1 MARVSG
7 SIMLNPHHNFLT
19 HPQYVHFR
27 DKAQGPRLSNQPYG
41 QLTSSTPELRAQL
54 NLTRNHQ
61 KKRPHLKSCACLDPL
76 MECMTVMSVC
86 QLLEQYPKNEMLLQ
100 LQTTTLAALE
110 KVGPRTAARC
120 STRRLRQG
128 EKLKAERQFHFT

>member
-1 MARVSG
+1 
-7 SIMLNPHHNFLT
+7 MLNPHHNFLT

-27 DKAQGPRLSNQPYG
+27 DKAQGPRLSHQPYG

-61 KKRPHLKSCACLDPL
+61 KKKTTPKVVCLPGSSL

-128 EKLKAERQFHFT
+128 EKLKAERQFHFTSTNY